1 LSTVTQAF
9 VNCSQSL
16 ADGGRVAIGAWAE
29 SERVELLT
37 PLVRALESVSAVPTL
52 TALPLLFSM
61 SNEARLVA
69 ELAGAGFDEITV
81 HSCEQTFTFPDAHA
95 LWRVLETALPA
106 SMERIAK
113 LPAEVRSAVMIA
125 FVEELYPYFG
135 DGPVILGPLARFAI
149 GRAKKSGSAIS
160 GGTSLQMCE

>member
-1 LSTVTQAF
+1 MSRAF

-37 PLVRALESVSAVPTL
+37 PLVRALESVSAVPTP

-69 ELAGAGFDEITV
+69 ELAGAGFD
-81 HSCEQTFTFPDAHA
+81 EQTFTFPDAHA

-113 LPAEVRSAVMIA
+113 LPAEVRSAVMTA
-125 FVEELYPYFG
+125 FVEELYPIS
-135 DGPVILGPLARFAI
+135 VTARSSSARFHA
-149 GRAKKSGSAIS
+149 SQSAVP
-160 GGTSLQMCE
+160 